1 MRRRRALVAASLAVA
16 VATALATSGLGGRAW
31 RTAYP
36 HLPPRLQAVPYRLRA
51 LVRRP
56 VTPVALPPPSAP
68 GAQTGR
74 STSEPVR
81 AADAATPGA
90 GVPPTPGAGVPPTA
104 GASVPPTAAASPTA
118 SPRPTVGAA
127 SLAGVRHAYQTW
139 NNCGPATIS
148 MALSVLGLDE
158 GQAKAAQRLKP
169 DPDDKNVGLDELARY
184 AAERGA
190 GTTLRYG
197 GRVDTLAALVA
208 AGYPVIVETWFE
220 PEPGDEMGHYRLVTG
235 FDAARR
241 ALTMADSYL
250 GPAITEPYE
259 RFDADWRAFDRA
271 LLVVHPPERAADVE
285 AIVGAGG
292 AAMWFGAA
300 ATAADEIRDGA
311 DAFGWF
317 NLGTSLL
324 GGGDGPGAVEAF
336 DRARAI
342 GLPWRMLWYQF
353 GPFEAYAG
361 ADRWSD
367 VQALA
372 EANLANAPNLEES
385 WYWLGRARAA
395 DGDLAGA
402 RAAWHRAADL
412 NPLYA
417 APAGALAAA
426 DGSAP

>member
-1 MRRRRALVAASLAVA
+1 MRRRRALVAAGLAVA
-16 VATALATSGLGGRAW
+16 VAALATSGIGGRAW

-36 HLPPRLQAVPYRLRA
+36 YLPPRLQAVPYRLRA

-68 GAQTGR
+68 GAPPATA
-74 STSEPVR
+74 TAAPVR
-81 AADAATPGA
+81 RTDAATPGA
-90 GVPPTPGAGVPPTA
+90 SVSPTTAAGVPPPAA
-104 GASVPPTAAASPTA
+104 GSPTA

-158 GQAKAAQRLKP
+158 GQAKAARRLKP
-169 DPDDKNVGLDELARY
+169 DPDDKNVSLDELARY

-197 GRVDTLAALVA
+197 GRVDTLATLAA

-259 RFDADWRAFDRA
+259 RFDADWRAFR
-271 LLVVHPPERAADVE
+271 PRAAGRASARARGGRRGHRRRRRGGDV
-285 AIVGAGG
+285 VRGG
-292 AAMWFGAA
+292 
-300 ATAADEIRDGA
+300 RDGNGR
-311 DAFGWF
+311 D
-317 NLGTSLL
+317 
-324 GGGDGPGAVEAF
+324 P
-336 DRARAI
+336 
-342 GLPWRMLWYQF
+342 PWRGCL
-353 GPFEAYAG
+353 
-361 ADRWSD
+361 RL
-367 VQALA
+367 VQ
-372 EANLANAPNLEES
+372 P
-385 WYWLGRARAA
+385 R
-395 DGDLAGA
+395 
-402 RAAWHRAADL
+402 H
-412 NPLYA
+412 
-417 APAGALAAA
+417 
-426 DGSAP
+426 